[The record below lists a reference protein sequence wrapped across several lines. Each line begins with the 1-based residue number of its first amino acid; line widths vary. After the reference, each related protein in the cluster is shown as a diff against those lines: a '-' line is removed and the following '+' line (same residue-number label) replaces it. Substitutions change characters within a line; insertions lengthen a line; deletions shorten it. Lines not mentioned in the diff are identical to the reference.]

1 MDGDWTYCGN
11 HFTTYTGVESLCC
24 TPETKLM
31 LHVNYIIKKKKEK
44 NATWRWG
51 YDLVLKW
58 QKRCVYVERKRRDKA
73 IAFPL

>member
-58 QKRCVYVERKRRDKA
+58 
-73 IAFPL
+73 